1 MDRTNQQQHKRE
13 MRLKEKTLQ
22 EAQAENDRLK
32 AELSLKEKQVRL
44 QVLQVKKVKK
54 QLKDI
59 VLQDE
64 PISLPTQR
72 PTFQPSRPRNNAS
85 RSNRTNDP
93 SPLVSSR
100 MNDNTDMVL
109 ASMKPST
116 KGAIL
121 TEDDA
126 LLEVQQEEQEEKE
139 KDDTLNDRLGIDID
153 DPQTHGAATKLQ
165 AGYRGFQSRR
175 KQKRS

>member
-1 MDRTNQQQHKRE
+1 
-13 MRLKEKTLQ
+13 
-22 EAQAENDRLK
+22 
-32 AELSLKEKQVRL
+32 
-44 QVLQVKKVKK
+44 
-54 QLKDI
+54 
-59 VLQDE
+59 
-64 PISLPTQR
+64 
-72 PTFQPSRPRNNAS
+72 
-85 RSNRTNDP
+85 
-93 SPLVSSR
+93 

-109 ASMKPST
+109 DSMKPST

-175 KQKRS
+175 KQKEVKENNEYSLSSDE